1 MRAIKELA
9 TGINNAAK
17 TAQCRVETIYQTSKD
32 EISNH
37 IDDGVS
43 AAQKVYIGA
52 KGVVDTWVTAGVTI
66 SLVVAPVPTV
76 IGLAMMWLINLSV
89 EAAKSEIDNK
99 SNIKKR
105 QREIKRLTGI
115 LKKFG
120 SIPQTAYIETRYV
133 KIKLDATT
141 NNIEGTILAGEFTGV
156 GLNNIDCDQLDQLI
170 QSCPC
175 ADTRDVLLGFKKFQ
189 AMN

>member
-141 NNIEGTILAGEFTGV
+141 NSIEGTILAGEFKGV
-156 GLNNIDCDQLDQLI
+156 GLNNIDCDQLEQLI

-175 ADTRDVLLGFKKFQ
+175 ADTIDVLLGFKKFQ
-189 AMN
+189 SMN

>member
-1 MRAIKELA
+1 MRTIKKFA
-9 TGINNAAK
+9 TGINTAAK

-32 EISNH
+32 EISNR

-43 AAQKVYIGA
+43 AAQKVYVGA

-89 EAAKSEIDNK
+89 EAAKSEIDNQV
-99 SNIKKR
+99 NQKKR
-105 QREIKRLTGI
+105 KREIKRLTGI

-120 SIPQTAYIETRYV
+120 AIPQTAYIETRYV
-133 KIKLDATT
+133 KITLDATT
-141 NNIEGTILAGEFTGV
+141 NNIEGKILAGDFKGV
-156 GLNNIDCDQLDQLI
+156 SLHDIGNDQLEHLI

-175 ADTRDVLLGFKKFQ
+175 TETKDVLLGFKKFQ
-189 AMN
+189 SLN

>member
-141 NNIEGTILAGEFTGV
+141 NNIEGTILAGEFKGV
-156 GLNNIDCDQLDQLI
+156 GLNNIDCDQLQQLI

-175 ADTRDVLLGFKKFQ
+175 ADTIDVLLGFKKFQ
-189 AMN
+189 SMN